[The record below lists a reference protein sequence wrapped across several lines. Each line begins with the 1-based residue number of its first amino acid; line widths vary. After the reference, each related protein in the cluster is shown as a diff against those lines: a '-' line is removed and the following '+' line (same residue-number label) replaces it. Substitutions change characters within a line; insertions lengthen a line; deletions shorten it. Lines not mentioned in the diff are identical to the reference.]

1 MLLLMKSV
9 FAGIAAS
16 FIAAIATV
24 VGMIALMFVSSRN
37 TLDDKPTTIGWDPIA
52 FLRSALSWIIL
63 GGAFLLGF
71 AWEYRRAG

>member
-1 MLLLMKSV
+1 MLVKSV

-24 VGMIALMFVSSRN
+24 VGAVSWMFVGSRN
-37 TLDDKPTTIGWDPIA
+37 APDGQPTTIGWDPIA
-52 FLRSALSWIIL
+52 FLHSPLSWIIL

-71 AWEYRRAG
+71 TWEYRRAG